1 MALPAQVG
9 VREGRSD
16 EFVQWLVAR
25 FGEPAEGESLRDWL
39 RRCAESF
46 GISQPSA
53 RGAS

>member
-1 MALPAQVG
+1 MALLAQVG

-39 RRCAESF
+39 RRCAE
-46 GISQPSA
+46 
-53 RGAS
+53 R